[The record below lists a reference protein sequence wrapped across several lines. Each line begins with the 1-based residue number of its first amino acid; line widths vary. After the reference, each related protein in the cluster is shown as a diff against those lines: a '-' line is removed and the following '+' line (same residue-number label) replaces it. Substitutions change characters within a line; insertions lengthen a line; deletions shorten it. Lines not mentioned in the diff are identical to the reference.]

1 MKLERVVTLLS
12 WTGLL
17 AADAVHVRVGIAT
30 GIAESS
36 QDVGTNARGKN
47 MLLSARLQTRADL
60 KEITQQEATLQKHI
74 SRVYSLFEFTKELLL
89 NEEMGGRSPNNK
101 NTAARVD
108 ITASM
113 PADVKAAYEQLQ
125 KNDKAALGRKGMVGN
140 LMMSKAMGPAI
151 MVPLLQEM
159 YEKFKGDIK
168 RANAQE
174 KRAADRVSKQE
185 KEYVA
190 FQNEGKSYLLEQKK
204 KVIDYYKKQ
213 REIQHHHYHTMLK
226 MAHAMMQR
234 ITKVKQM
241 CADAANGKKL
251 SAKQLE
257 ELRLAAPSTKI
268 VL

>member
-1 MKLERVVTLLS
+1 MKLVHIATFLS
-12 WTGLL
+12 CVATWTELL
-17 AADAVHVRVGIAT
+17 AVDAVQLRSQVAAAV
-30 GIAESS
+30 ENSS
-36 QDVGTNARGKN
+36 ADSGNARGKS
-47 MLLSARLQTRADL
+47 MLLSARLEARADL
-60 KEITQQEATLQKHI
+60 KDITQQEAILQNHI

-89 NEEMGGRSPNNK
+89 NREAGSPNNK
-101 NTAARVD
+101 NKAASD
-108 ITASM
+108 ITATM

-125 KNDKAALGRKGMVGN
+125 KNSKARLGSRGMVGS
-140 LMMSKAMGPAI
+140 LIGKAMGPAI

-185 KEYVA
+185 KEYVTL
-190 FQNEGKSYLLEQKK
+190 QNEGKSFLLEQKK

-241 CADAANGKKL
+241 CADAANGKML
-251 SAKQLE
+251 SGKQLE